1 MENPLL
7 KGLNLEEVQESRK
20 LHGFN
25 ELESTGRKRIIQLLV
40 EVVKEPMFLLLLFCG
55 LIYFIIG
62 EFTEAIIL
70 LFWVLMVVFIT
81 FYQYSK
87 AEKALSSLKKL
98 ATPKA
103 HVIREGVQVRIP
115 SREVVP
121 GDILII
127 HQGDRIPADG
137 QTIEASNLSIDE

>member
-40 EVVKEPMFLLLLFCG
+40 EVVKEPMFLLLLLCG

-81 FYQYSK
+81 FYPQQY
-87 AEKALSSLKKL
+87 LL
-98 ATPKA
+98 
-103 HVIREGVQVRIP
+103 
-115 SREVVP
+115 
-121 GDILII
+121 
-127 HQGDRIPADG
+127 
-137 QTIEASNLSIDE
+137 N